1 VALTVARS
9 RLLVLILGACLA
21 RPVSASGDLASVPRP
36 VKEALVACTDAHDR
50 CQASRHATARALK
63 ARDTLIAELRRQLVD
78 RGEQHARTLAAERRA
93 ADKRVAAAER
103 SRQRA
108 EPSLLESPLVW
119 GPVGF
124 ALGAVLGWRL
134 SRTTR

>member
-1 VALTVARS
+1 VALTVARA
-9 RLLVLILGACLA
+9 RVLVLVLSACLA
-21 RPVSASGDLASVPRP
+21 RPVLASGDPASVPRP
-36 VKEALVACTDAHDR
+36 IKEALVACTDAHDR
-50 CQASRHATARALK
+50 CQASRQATVRALE
-63 ARDTLIAELRRQLVD
+63 ARDALIAELRRQLVD

-124 ALGAVLGWRL
+124 ALGAVLSWRL
-134 SRTTR
+134 ARATR